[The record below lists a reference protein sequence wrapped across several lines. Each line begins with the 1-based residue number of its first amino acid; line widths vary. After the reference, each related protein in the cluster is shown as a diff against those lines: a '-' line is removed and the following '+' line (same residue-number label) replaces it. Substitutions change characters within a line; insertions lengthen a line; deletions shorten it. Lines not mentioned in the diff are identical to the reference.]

1 MKLDYQGQGELGKL
15 DITRLTKEL
24 NLRFLFVFF
33 SLICEKS
40 RYIKWG
46 CFSSTIN
53 GVFAVYDLA
62 VSKRPTSSS
71 DNNTLIINESFS
83 LYYYVVQRKL
93 SLKRE

>member
-24 NLRFLFVFF
+24 NLRFFVLFFW
-33 SLICEKS
+33 LICEKS